1 MKDSVVAVMFC
12 CFGVACGVCHV
23 LPAGL
28 TDGGVSFYVLCMLML
43 CVGISVGSDTGVLQN
58 IRRQNPRLLFL
69 PVVTIGGTLTGSMAV
84 SLLLSGRTL
93 GECLAIGSGM
103 GYYSLSSILI
113 TQSIGAEPGT
123 VALLANVLREVM
135 ALLLA
140 PLIVWRFGPPAVIS
154 AGGATSMDTTL
165 PVIARHAGERYVPV
179 SVYHG
184 FVTDFSV
191 PFLVSFF
198 CSL

>member
-1 MKDSVVAVMFC
+1 MKGSVVAVAFC
-12 CFGVACGVCHV
+12 LAGVVCGARRLLPDV
-23 LPAGL
+23 LI
-28 TDGGVSFYVLCMLML
+28 DGQVSFYVLCLLML
-43 CVGISVGSDTGVLQN
+43 CVGLSVGSDSGVLKN
-58 IRRQNPRLLFL
+58 LGRQNPRLLML
-69 PVVTIGGTLTGSMAV
+69 PLVTILGTLAGSLAV
-84 SLLLSGRTL
+84 AWLMPGRTL
-93 GECLAIGSGM
+93 GECLAVGSGM

-113 TQSIGAEPGT
+113 TQSLGAEPGT
-123 VALLANVLREVM
+123 VALLANVMREIM
-135 ALLLA
+135 ALLMA
-140 PLIVWRFGPPAVIS
+140 PLMARWFGRLSVIS

-165 PVIARHAGERYVPV
+165 PVISRYAGRQYVPL